1 MHSDQKTLKQL
12 HFWEVRGAAAS
23 RTLKRLKE
31 ALEPHFP
38 LRSCQCLLNIPNTHT
53 HTHECSLHNCQSLQD

>member
-38 LRSCQCLLNIPNTHT
+38 LRSCQCLHVIHRISLCCSVWNIRASTT
-53 HTHECSLHNCQSLQD
+53 